1 MCDVVAMKTTSFLM
15 TGNAETRLRDLSER
29 SVHLCVCSPPY
40 FGLRNYS
47 EIEQI
52 GHEDIPKAYVE
63 RLVNVFREVRRVLR
77 DDGSLYVVIGDCYA
91 NDTKWGGASG
101 GKHAADLHGN
111 TGIGRNK
118 QHTGLKSKDLIG
130 IPWMIAFAL
139 RDDGWYLRE
148 EIIWKKD
155 SCMPESVQDR
165 CTRQHETVFHLT
177 KSQRYYHDWF
187 AIAESAAGMNEH
199 DLTGQSYDAPGQ
211 ATQTGSR
218 RPHGS
223 GNGYKRESRLTYA
236 DENGARGNDTPY
248 EPCAIRNARSVW
260 TINPEPF
267 DSQMCI
273 ACGTYF
279 RGTDYKRLPKRED
292 EHRKVWRACSIC
304 RSEIDWLSHFACVD
318 DKTEALTPEGWRK
331 HTDLKN
337 GSIIAAYDKENDTLR
352 WETATFHRYDY
363 DGNLIA
369 IEKRDTS
376 QRLTPNHR
384 CLVRK
389 RWKNKLHVVEA
400 QHLNSTMDLPMA
412 AKFECVEN
420 AGVGE
425 HLAAIL
431 GWYITEGTVIRKGA
445 IKIYQSESAN
455 PEKVD
460 IIRHHLCAMKA
471 DFREWHRHRI
481 IRGKSNH
488 EVIFSIRGE
497 LARTLTT
504 MSPHKN
510 IDMAWLKWPK
520 KELEVFFES
529 AMAGDGHKRPDGRQS
544 FAQKD
549 TARAE
554 AMQIIAIMLGK
565 RAHLG
570 TRKCG
575 KHDVH
580 ITEGKWLTL
589 RETNGANYVPKHE
602 KYTGTVWC
610 PSVPSSFWLARR
622 NGKPFITGNT
632 YPSRLVSRI
641 LRCSTPDG
649 GCCARCETPL
659 ERIVEKGEPD
669 AAWQKASGADTS
681 GGYAGAS
688 RDGATEG
695 GAQDASATK
704 ARILAG
710 MTSKRT
716 AGWRRTCICPADTP
730 TTPAVVLDPFSGAGT
745 TLLSAARLGRQG
757 IGIDLKKEYHEMS
770 MHRLRDPNAKCLDGD
785 GGRLAFVE
793 PNAVIG

>member
-15 TGNAETRLRDLSER
+15 TGNAETRLRDLSDR

-52 GHEDIPKAYVE
+52 GHEDTPKAYVE

-91 NDTKWGGASG
+91 SSSTYNAPRTMHTKAGWKQPGRGPNVYARRESACDNFDKAPGDYPDRDCLCGNLCDACRAAYRLGKFHNDISRASTPFVSRQVSNHEHKRFAYDLLPMSDFQGQHAHIEAAIHDLQLVSTRANEPLRDVLPTSKPKSSLPLQDDREQTTLHYAICQSCGGSFVNYVPGSSDKSIFPSSQRLISLSAPDPEQNTVYMSSIDDALPRRSG
-101 GKHAADLHGN
+101 D
-111 TGIGRNK
+111 IFSCCPCNK
-118 QHTGLKSKDLIG
+118 PTTNHKQQSRLKPKDLIG
-130 IPWMIAFAL
+130 IPWRLAFAL
-139 RDDGWYLRE
+139 QDNGWILRQ
-148 EIIWKKD
+148 EIVWKKD
-155 SCMPESVQDR
+155 SCMPESVTDR

-177 KSQRYYHDWF
+177 KQQIYYHDWF
-187 AIAESAAGMNEH
+187 AIAEPAAGMNEH

-248 EPCAIRNARSVW
+248 EPCAICNARSVW

-279 RGTDYKRLPKRED
+279 RGADYKRLPKDDKNRRTCTCGSNEN
-292 EHRKVWRACSIC
+292 
-304 RSEIDWLSHFACVD
+304 WLSHFAV
-318 DKTEALTPEGWRK
+318 
-331 HTDLKN
+331 
-337 GSIIAAYDKENDTLR
+337 
-352 WETATFHRYDY
+352 
-363 DGNLIA
+363 
-369 IEKRDTS
+369 
-376 QRLTPNHR
+376 
-384 CLVRK
+384 
-389 RWKNKLHVVEA
+389 
-400 QHLNSTMDLPMA
+400 
-412 AKFECVEN
+412 
-420 AGVGE
+420 
-425 HLAAIL
+425 
-431 GWYITEGTVIRKGA
+431 
-445 IKIYQSESAN
+445 
-455 PEKVD
+455 
-460 IIRHHLCAMKA
+460 
-471 DFREWHRHRI
+471 
-481 IRGKSNH
+481 
-488 EVIFSIRGE
+488 
-497 LARTLTT
+497 
-504 MSPHKN
+504 
-510 IDMAWLKWPK
+510 
-520 KELEVFFES
+520 
-529 AMAGDGHKRPDGRQS
+529 
-544 FAQKD
+544 
-549 TARAE
+549 
-554 AMQIIAIMLGK
+554 
-565 RAHLG
+565 
-570 TRKCG
+570 
-575 KHDVH
+575 
-580 ITEGKWLTL
+580 
-589 RETNGANYVPKHE
+589 
-602 KYTGTVWC
+602 
-610 PSVPSSFWLARR
+610 
-622 NGKPFITGNT
+622 

-669 AAWQKASGADTS
+669 AAWQKASGADVS

-716 AGWRRTCICPADTP
+716 AGWRRTCDCPVDTP

-757 IGIDLKKEYHEMS
+757 IGIDLKKEYHEMAVK
-770 MHRLRDPNAKCLDGD
+770 RLRDPNAKCLNSDGA
-785 GGRLAFVE
+785 RLAFVE
-793 PNAVIG
+793 PNAVID